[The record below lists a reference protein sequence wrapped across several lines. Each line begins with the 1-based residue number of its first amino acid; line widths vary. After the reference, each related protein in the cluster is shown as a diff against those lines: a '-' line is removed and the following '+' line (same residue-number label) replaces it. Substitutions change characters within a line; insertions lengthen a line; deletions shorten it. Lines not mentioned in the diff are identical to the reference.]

1 MSRIG
6 KKPIVVPGGVQVTL
20 EGRVIKVK
28 GPKGELSQTLPAEIN
43 VVIEEKEIQV
53 VPVAETP
60 FARAMHGTVRSLVA
74 NMIAGVEKGF
84 SRELEIQGVGF
95 KASVQGQKLNL
106 ALGYSHPIDFEI
118 PKTIEIKVADN
129 TNITVSGPD
138 KQLVGQVSS
147 RIKSFYPAEPY
158 KGKGVRFKG
167 EYVRR
172 KAGKAVA

>member
-6 KKPIVVPGGVQVTL
+6 KKPVTL
-20 EGRVIKVK
+20 PAGVSATLQGSELTVK
-28 GPKGELSQTLPAEIN
+28 GPKGELKLKLPAE
-43 VVIEEKEIQV
+43 VT
-53 VPVAETP
+53 VAVKGQDVEVDKVGETT
-60 FARAMHGTVRSLVA
+60 FARSMHGTIRSLIS
-74 NMIAGVEKGF
+74 NMATGVHAGYT
-84 SRELEIQGVGF
+84 RELEIQGVGF
-95 KASVQGQKLNL
+95 KAAVQGQVLNL
-106 ALGYSHPIDFEI
+106 ALGYSHPINFAI
-118 PKTIEIKVADN
+118 PAGITIKVTDN
-129 TNITVSGPD
+129 TSVSVSGAD